1 MLNSSLSAQLAV
13 EWPTEMTQVKLT
25 PGRELA
31 TPSHAFHPTPHSHI
45 IACLTADHAVGHLW
59 LLIINAAIHRVH
71 IESIFAASPIPIPSL
86 PKFPAGTPC
95 AINAVWRGA
104 LNLNL
109 AGSSRRYSAGCTR
122 CPIPIRS
129 LNGSS
134 RSRTRC
140 AKRQR
145 WWSIW
150 NSIWKRF
157 HEEVLLTL
165 HGAGGQHRRRPRLRS
180 ASCAPHK

>member
-1 MLNSSLSAQLAV
+1 MLNSSLSPQQAV

-25 PGRELA
+25 PCRQLA
-31 TPSHAFHPTPHSHI
+31 TPFHGFCSPTSRSHI
-45 IACLTADHAVGHLW
+45 IACLTTDHAVGHLW

-86 PKFPAGTPC
+86 PKFAAGTPC
-95 AINAVWRGA
+95 AINAFWRGA

-109 AGSSRRYSAGCTR
+109 AGSSRRYSTGCTR

-145 WWSIW
+145 
-150 NSIWKRF
+150 
-157 HEEVLLTL
+157 
-165 HGAGGQHRRRPRLRS
+165 
-180 ASCAPHK
+180 